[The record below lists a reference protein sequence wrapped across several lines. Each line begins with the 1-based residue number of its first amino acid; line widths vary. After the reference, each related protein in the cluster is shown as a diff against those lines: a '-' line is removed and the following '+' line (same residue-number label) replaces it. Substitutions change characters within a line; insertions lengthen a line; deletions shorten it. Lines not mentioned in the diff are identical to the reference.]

1 MGDAGSMLIGYV
13 MACISVFGLFKAQA
27 LFSIVVPALI
37 FALPVMDTVLAF
49 ARRIAKGQNPF
60 RADKQHL
67 HHKLIAN
74 GFSPCQSVLAIY
86 VAAAVFCIA
95 SVLYMY
101 HQVVSVSLC
110 VLDFAYLE
118 ALKNDRA
125 FLRRI
130 KDNGAE
136 IHLGTNE
143 TGA

>member
-1 MGDAGSMLIGYV
+1 ML
-13 MACISVFGLFKAQA
+13 
-27 LFSIVVPALI
+27 
-37 FALPVMDTVLAF
+37 
-49 ARRIAKGQNPF
+49 F
-60 RADKQHL
+60 RS
-67 HHKLIAN
+67 HHKLIDN

-110 VLDFAYLE
+110 VLDLAYLE

-130 KDNGAE
+130 KDDGAD
-136 IHLGTNE
+136 IFLGVNE

>member
-1 MGDAGSMLIGYV
+1 M
-13 MACISVFGLFKAQA
+13 
-27 LFSIVVPALI
+27 
-37 FALPVMDTVLAF
+37 
-49 ARRIAKGQNPF
+49 
-60 RADKQHL
+60 

-74 GFSPCQSVLAIY
+74 GFSPSQSVLAIY

-118 ALKNDRA
+118 SLKNDRA

-136 IHLGTNE
+136 IYLGTNE